1 MNSKNIFTDLQ
12 FSENN
17 PVKKIFVERD
27 NYALVRISLKK
38 GVKVPPHRGSHSA
51 FFLILKGKGIF
62 TCEDGD
68 IELGENQYIHIKEN
82 EIRGIQALEDLVLF
96 TIKE

>member
-1 MNSKNIFTDLQ
+1 MNFKNIFADLQ

-17 PVKKIFVERD
+17 PVKKIFLERD
-27 NYALVRISLKK
+27 NYTIVRISLKK
-38 GVKVPPHRGSHSA
+38 GVKIPAHKGSHSA

-62 TCEDGD
+62 TCEGQD
-68 IELGENQYIHIKEN
+68 IQLGENQYIHIKEN
-82 EIRGIQALEDLVLF
+82 EIRGIHALEDLVLF